1 MPSRDRAPVGA
12 PRGADLWTSD
22 VGGSPRFSA
31 EPPGCDAQEPNA
43 TPYGTIATV
52 TDPAGARCT
61 LCTGP
66 RP

>member
-12 PRGADLWTSD
+12 RRADPLTSD

-31 EPPGCDAQEPNA
+31 GPPGWEAQEPNA

-52 TDPAGARCT
+52 AEPAGARCK
-61 LCTGP
+61 LCTAP